1 MAAFT
6 HKGQALVAELM
17 AAGKRLV
24 IDQVVFANIP
34 DLEVEGD
41 IDRETEKP
49 SADLIVHEAPIYRA
63 SFVNESAVVYS
74 AFLNS
79 TVGPFTFNW
88 FGLYCSEHKTLVAL
102 EYTAP
107 QKKVKT
113 ENGVFGNNLVKNLVI
128 QFNSA
133 QALTGIEIPVESW
146 QLNFADQVNE
156 LYARTE
162 QATEETKGIISI
174 ASLEEIKKGD
184 SAIKVVTPQALKP
197 VLDEIRNNLKAFENR
212 KDNPHQVSKH
222 QVGLGQVNN
231 FPATS
236 QLTESSNEKIP
247 TCAVTHKL
255 DELKAQ
261 RYHTHTLDE
270 VGLPNVQNL
279 PIVHDPVNG
288 RKDQYASGHAVKSN
302 YQLALNAHGIGTIER
317 NTANDAHLL
326 ASASMKPITLY
337 SESIHGRLQP
347 IRWRFQTTST
357 DLAKARFIL
366 LVATETAAA
375 GDKVPCRTHTQLLPV
390 DYLKSL
396 NPFGES
402 AMFWTNKSNEY
413 CEISV
418 YFAKDNSLL
427 AVFCS
432 AGRAF
437 LRRVEIIHL

>member
-49 SADLIVHEAPIYRA
+49 SSDLIVHEAPIYRA

-133 QALTGIEIPVESW
+133 QAVTGIEIPVESW

-162 QATEETKGIISI
+162 QATEETKGIVSI

-184 SAIKVVTPQALKP
+184 SAIKVVTPSALKP
-197 VLDEIRNNLKAFENR
+197 VLDEMRNNLEGFKNR

-247 TCAVTHKL
+247 TCAVTYKL
-255 DELKAQ
+255 DEQKAQ

-279 PIVHDPVNG
+279 PIVHQPEDG
-288 RKDQYASGHAVKSN
+288 RKDQYASGHAAK
-302 YQLALNAHGIGTIER
+302 LAHAVGQG
-317 NTANDAHLL
+317 
-326 ASASMKPITLY
+326 
-337 SESIHGRLQP
+337 
-347 IRWRFQTTST
+347 
-357 DLAKARFIL
+357 
-366 LVATETAAA
+366 AA
-375 GDKVPCRTHTQLLPV
+375 GQVKYALDLIGNLQQNQMKMKTLHEGIIEGEGWGWQSPDPHLYYNNSFMFLVTVGDSGGLPPNHYGGIQTFSLSTRMMRKYSLQRVLTWMNLQGGLCTVYYGFSYNRGLELYGKRGNRTTLL
-390 DYLKSL
+390 
-396 NPFGES
+396 
-402 AMFWTNKSNEY
+402 
-413 CEISV
+413 SV
-418 YFAKDNSLL
+418 EVLY
-427 AVFCS
+427 
-432 AGRAF
+432 R
-437 LRRVEIIHL
+437 